1 MRALVLGDS
10 HLARPVRAGWTISP
24 EATSVAVGGAVA
36 TDLPGQV
43 AGLDPSAYDVVVVS
57 IGTNDAGWRD
67 VPLAEF
73 TDALGWLLG
82 WAGGTPVLLMTS
94 PGCDE
99 ASAAGHWS
107 NTRLTEY
114 ADAAAALV
122 ETAGGQVF
130 DTPAVLA
137 PLGPAAFVEDG
148 FHLTPAAYDLLLPAL
163 RRAANAARPGAET
176 APVRRLPG

>member
-1 MRALVLGDS
+1 MSVLVAGDS
-10 HLARPVRAGWTISP
+10 HLARPVRAGWRISP
-24 EATSVAVGGAVA
+24 DATSVALGGAVA
-36 TDLPGQV
+36 TDLPGQL

-73 TDALGWLLG
+73 TGAIGWLVD
-82 WAGGTPVLLMTS
+82 WAGATPVLLMTS

-122 ETAGGQVF
+122 EAAGGRVF
-130 DTPAVLA
+130 DTPAALA
-137 PLGPAAFVEDG
+137 PLGAGAFVEDG
-148 FHLTPAAYDLLLPAL
+148 FHLTAAAYDLLLPELGA
-163 RRAANAARPGAET
+163 AARDLARTESTRARRPPG
-176 APVRRLPG
+176 